1 MAKRPLD
8 YNYAKDE
15 DFARSLWTDVQSVY
29 NYVESDRK
37 EREDHW
43 QENYRAWSIDR
54 LESDKNYNGM
64 SDIQLPQIRKEV
76 ETMSKRIMK
85 GLFPIDYL
93 KASPNGLAYQDVAQ
107 VNTEVVRHYLDNI
120 MGIKNSFRPW
130 IKQGVIYGTSPIRS
144 FWKKDV
150 NEMLMRERYHV
161 SKGDGT
167 FEPRMRAVKRDVTL
181 YDAPVARVE
190 DLFQTWVYPVTATR
204 PEDIQI
210 TFWRTKVSKSD
221 MIAKEKKGTAYNIDR
236 FKDDGNSVDIQF
248 DETQKRIQQFGE
260 NATLVSVQQDNM
272 FTLMEVWMRAKLPD
286 SDKPVPIV
294 MEVINGSHVTRIQRN
309 PYWHQQPPF
318 DWFRYII
325 PPGNE
330 FYGRGL
336 PEAALSAQQQLN
348 DTLNQGMDSA
358 TLALNN
364 VTIVNPAFAPNAE
377 SFEVEP
383 NAVWWADPNAVK
395 QFSFPDLTD
404 VSLKNTA
411 LLRTIITEMSENS
424 PQLPDPLS
432 GKARSTG
439 QAQLA
444 LNEFQTDLLE
454 IMDSLSWEGLKP
466 FAKKIHI
473 MLQQFLDTKEVIR
486 ITPKFAK
493 AWINNVVTPEELCGD
508 FDFTWMP
515 AVQMGDTQ
523 VKVQQQLNLVRIV
536 AQLKQQAGINVNINW
551 DNFFLNLIREGFN
564 IRNYHEIIETDRM
577 DDRVSPDMEIKILE
591 QGGEIRVNVNDD
603 DQAHIANHRAEM
615 GKLKDFPRAKLEAHI
630 TEHQKQMEQKQAAA
644 AMQAAMLQ
652 AQQQQANGGGAEGNL
667 GQVPE
672 ATSTAD
678 LQRGNS

>member
-1 MAKRPLD
+1 MAKKPLD

-15 DFARSLWTDVQSVY
+15 VFATKLWADVQSVWQLA
-29 NYVESDRK
+29 ESDRK
-37 EREDHW
+37 EREYVW
-43 QENYRAWSIDR
+43 QENYRAWSVDR

-64 SDIQLPQIRKEV
+64 SDIQLPQLRKEV
-76 ETMSKRIMK
+76 ETMTKRIMK

-93 KASPNGLAYQDVAQ
+93 KGSPRSLAYQDLAE
-107 VNTEVVRHYLDNI
+107 VNTEVMRHYLDNI

-130 IKQGVIYGTSPIRS
+130 IKQGVIYGTSPIRQ
-144 FWKKDV
+144 FWKKDT
-150 NEMLMRERYHV
+150 NEMLMRERHRV
-161 SKGDGT
+161 AQSDGSYKSV
-167 FEPRMRAVKRDVTL
+167 MRKVKRDVTL

-190 DLFQTWVYPVTATR
+190 DLFQTWIYPITATR
-204 PEDIQI
+204 PEDVEI
-210 TFWRTKVSKSD
+210 TFWRTKVNRSQLEH
-221 MIAKEKKGTAYNIDR
+221 KERNGTVYGLEK
-236 FKDDGNSVDIQF
+236 FKDNGKSFDIQY
-248 DETQKRIQQFGE
+248 DETQKRLQQFGE
-260 NATLVSVQQDNM
+260 NASIASVQEDGIFN
-272 FTLMEVWMRAKLPD
+272 LMEVWMRVQLPD
-286 SDKPVPIV
+286 CDKPVPIV
-294 MEVINGSHVTRIQRN
+294 MEVIDHKYVTRIQRN
-309 PYWHQQPPF
+309 PYWHQQSPF
-318 DWFRYII
+318 DWFRYIV

-336 PEAALSAQQQLN
+336 PEAGLHAQHQLN

-383 NAVWWADPNAVK
+383 NAVWWADPQAVK
-395 QFSFPDLTD
+395 QFTFPDLTD
-404 VSLKNTA
+404 TSLKNTA

-439 QAQLA
+439 QAQMA

-454 IMDSLSWEGLKP
+454 IMDSISWEALRP
-466 FAKKIHI
+466 FAKKMHM
-473 MLQQFLDTKEVIR
+473 MLQQFLDEKEIIR

-493 AWINNVVTPEELCGD
+493 AWINNVVTPEEICGE

-515 AVQMGDTQ
+515 SIQLGDTQ

-536 AQLKQQAGINVNINW
+536 AQLKAQAGINVNINW

-577 DDRVSPDMEIKILE
+577 DDRVPPEMEYKVLE
-591 QGGEIRVNVNDD
+591 QDGEIRVNVNDD
-603 DQAHIANHRAEM
+603 D
-615 GKLKDFPRAKLEAHI
+615 EAHI
-630 TEHQKQMEQKQAAA
+630 IKHTVDMNKLKGFKRAKMQSHLREHQEMAEKKREAA
-644 AMQAAMLQ
+644 AMQMAQLQ
-652 AQQQQANGGGAEGNL
+652 AAQQDDTSGGQEGNL

-672 ATSTAD
+672 STSSEN